1 MKMCLT
7 VIDFGEWREWSECQI
22 KLDEKKVLLQTL
34 SRRDPM
40 TINWNLQTC
49 VGHSLTEEKKN
60 IQHFTPVENKETSV
74 AL

>member
-40 TINWNLQTC
+40 TINWNLRRPQFD
-49 VGHSLTEEKKN
+49 GRKKN